1 MSVQPRIAYDVQVI
15 HDCIVQDTEIYRRF
29 DTRSKKLSLYR
40 EKEQLLNRHPVL
52 KKMIDVKFLR
62 SLDPKR
68 GGLVGKVGWLP
79 AALVITDERIRG
91 MCRNLFTLPKEYAEK
106 TGIRYGSC
114 PGSGK
119 LSACPPFSL
128 ASREARVRLDQADIF
143 IAIQSQTFIEPPG
156 IRAWQDV
163 IASKFK
169 KEIEKRMGKGAVT
182 IAFGAGPCQL
192 CHPKPCLGGGKC
204 RMPERRLCALE
215 SVGIPVAQL
224 NKDMALLTGNPDWK
238 NRFIKYFGTPRQS
251 SKEWKLTFG
260 VAVKLE

>member
-1 MSVQPRIAYDVQVI
+1 
-15 HDCIVQDTEIYRRF
+15 
-29 DTRSKKLSLYR
+29 
-40 EKEQLLNRHPVL
+40 
-52 KKMIDVKFLR
+52 
-62 SLDPKR
+62 
-68 GGLVGKVGWLP
+68 
-79 AALVITDERIRG
+79 
-91 MCRNLFTLPKEYAEK
+91 
-106 TGIRYGSC
+106 
-114 PGSGK
+114 
-119 LSACPPFSL
+119 
-128 ASREARVRLDQADIF
+128 
-143 IAIQSQTFIEPPG
+143 
-156 IRAWQDV
+156 
-163 IASKFK
+163 
-169 KEIEKRMGKGAVT
+169 MGKGAVT